1 MASHGVILTDG
12 QWPDHAHRHR
22 CILGS
27 IRYFL
32 CLVLCVSNAFL
43 CEVVYRF
50 FFEYFE
56 LMPKHFKYIL
66 SIFVNG
72 ITVLRFTHTLFLF
85 QFCSQLFYARSPFL
99 LRFCPLLSYFLPPFA
114 PHHSPHLFPA
124 SFAPRFLLNS
134 LLWGEAGLQM
144 AWKEE
149 KMFMKI
155 KALQRDIWRENISLK
170 MAIVL
175 FFSWIRITESMRLE
189 S

>member
-1 MASHGVILTDG
+1 MVSDQIMLIGTVVFWVQSDTFCAWYYVYQTHFCVK
-12 QWPDHAHRHR
+12 
-22 CILGS
+22 
-27 IRYFL
+27 L
-32 CLVLCVSNAFL
+32 CTEC
-43 CEVVYRF
+43 

-56 LMPKHFKYIL
+56 LMPKHL
-66 SIFVNG
+66 FVNG

-144 AWKEE
+144 A
-149 KMFMKI
+149 
-155 KALQRDIWRENISLK
+155 
-170 MAIVL
+170 
-175 FFSWIRITESMRLE
+175 
-189 S
+189 